1 MYILNVTDFLSKE
14 LPTKFSFEKDYL
26 EKYVIENGLSQNKQL
41 PRNLIKN
48 AIKKQTKYAGYE
60 WKYKK

>member
-1 MYILNVTDFLSKE
+1 MLVNTFYNE
-14 LPTKFSFEKDYL
+14 LEA

-41 PRNLIKN
+41 PRNLLKK
-48 AIKKQTKYAGYE
+48 AIKKQTKYIGYE